1 MISIRKANDRGLT
14 QIDWLK
20 SYHTFSF
27 GEYYDPTHM
36 GFGTLRV
43 INEDSV
49 KPGMG
54 FGTHQHR
61 DMEIISYVIS
71 GALEHKDSMGTGSII
86 KPGEIQRM
94 TAGKGVAHSEFNASQ
109 TDPVHFLQIWI
120 TPAQKDLKPSY
131 EQKTLPQD
139 KFNELLLIGS
149 EKGGRHAIIIH
160 QKAELYVAYLK
171 SQASVTH
178 EFKQHH
184 KGWLQLIKGQVS
196 VNDKTLHA
204 GDGAGFQIAGSV
216 TITGVEDAEF
226 LLFDLAN

>member
-1 MISIRKANDRGLT
+1 MISIRKASNRGLT

-20 SYHTFSF
+20 SFHTFSF
-27 GEYYDPTHM
+27 GEYYDPNHM

-43 INEDSV
+43 INEDRV

-71 GALEHKDSMGTGSII
+71 GTLEHKDSMGTGSII

-94 TAGKGVAHSEFNASQ
+94 SAGKGVAHSEFNASQ
-109 TDPVHFLQIWI
+109 TEPVHFLQIWI
-120 TPAQKDLKPSY
+120 TPALKDLKPSY

-139 KFNELLLIGS
+139 KFNELLMIGS

-171 SQASVTH
+171 AQGSVTH

-196 VNDKTLHA
+196 INEKILHE
-204 GDGAGFQIAGSV
+204 GDGAGFLIAGSV
-216 TITGVEDAEF
+216 TIIGVEDAEF

>member
-20 SYHTFSF
+20 SYHSFSF
-27 GEYYDPTHM
+27 GDYYDPNHM

-43 INEDSV
+43 INEDRV
-49 KPGMG
+49 TPGKG

-94 TAGKGVAHSEFNASQ
+94 SAGKGVAHSEFNASQ
-109 TDPVHFLQIWI
+109 TEPVHFLQIWI
-120 TPAQKDLKPSY
+120 TPSQKDLKPSY
-131 EQKTLPQD
+131 EQKTLPQG
-139 KFNELLLIGS
+139 KLNELLLIGS
-149 EKGGRHAIIIH
+149 PNGGKNAITIH
-160 QKAELYVAYLK
+160 QQAELYVAYL
-171 SQASVTH
+171 QAQESVTH

-184 KGWLQLIKGQVS
+184 KGWLQLINGQIS
-196 VNDKTLHA
+196 VNDKTLDA
-204 GDGAGFQIAGSV
+204 GDGAGFQIAGRI
-216 TITGVEDAEF
+216 TITGLENAEF
-226 LLFDLAN
+226 LLFDLGN